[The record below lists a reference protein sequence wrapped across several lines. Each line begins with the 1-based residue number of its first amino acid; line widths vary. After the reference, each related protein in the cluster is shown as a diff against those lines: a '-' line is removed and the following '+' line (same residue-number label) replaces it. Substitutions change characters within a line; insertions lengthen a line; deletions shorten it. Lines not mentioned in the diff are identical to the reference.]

1 MMHLNRVPLVIGYD
15 INKAIELIG
24 EGQRIIVA
32 ETTTPYEDRKKER
45 QGNTPI
51 VVRQKETDDG
61 IELVTSLFK

>member
-1 MMHLNRVPLVIGYD
+1 MNRVPLVIGYD

-24 EGQRIIVA
+24 EGHRIIVA
-32 ETTTPYEDRKKER
+32 ETTTPYEDRKRER

>member
-1 MMHLNRVPLVIGYD
+1 MHLNRVPLVIGYD

-24 EGQRIIVA
+24 EGYKIIVA

-51 VVRQKETDDG
+51 VVRQRVTDDG

>member
-1 MMHLNRVPLVIGYD
+1 MHLNRVPLVIGYD

-24 EGQRIIVA
+24 EGHGIIVA

-51 VVRQKETDDG
+51 VVRQRETDDG
-61 IELVTSLFK
+61 IELMTSLFK

>member
-1 MMHLNRVPLVIGYD
+1 MYLNRVPLVIGYD

-24 EGQRIIVA
+24 EGQGIIVE

-51 VVRQKETDDG
+51 VVRQRETDDG
-61 IELVTSLFK
+61 IELMTSLFK